1 LQDDVPGIFY
11 LNSHLNCYAMNR
23 RHAVKHL
30 TLAAGGLITLPFWMT
45 ACRMSD
51 NDTHLSGF
59 TPDEQ
64 ATLAGIV
71 DAIIPAGAGGVVARG
86 GTAAGAPGALS
97 VGVDKFLQK
106 LIDDC
111 YEKPAQDKVKKQ
123 LAAVDEA
130 AKTGYGHS
138 FAAATVQQR
147 QSVLQRFGK
156 STDKDQQDFFTL
168 IKGETIRGFD
178 TSQKVMEDY
187 LHYKVAPGHYYGC
200 IDIKA

>member
-1 LQDDVPGIFY
+1 MD
-11 LNSHLNCYAMNR
+11 R
-23 RHAVKHL
+23 RHAITHL

-51 NDTHLSGF
+51 KDTHLSGF
-59 TPDEQ
+59 TPNEQ
-64 ATLAGIV
+64 ATLAGIA
-71 DAIIPAGAGGVVARG
+71 DAIIPGGSAVARG
-86 GTAAGAPGALS
+86 GGAAGAAGTASDAGAPGALS

-111 YEKPAQDKVKKQ
+111 YEPPAKENVRKQ
-123 LAAVDEA
+123 LAALDEA
-130 AKTGYGHS
+130 AKSAYGHS
-138 FAAATVQQR
+138 FAAATLEQR
-147 QSVLQRFGK
+147 QAVVRQWAA
-156 STDKDQQDFFTL
+156 STDKDQKDFVTL
-168 IKGETIRGFD
+168 MKGETIRGFN